1 MPTKRALLHSP
12 AVHNGVAAAA
22 AGLLTL
28 AHPGRFPRWA
38 RRGVRLA
45 RTAGTFGAVYLA
57 AQEQDASPTHVAPLE
72 GRAGLASIGSAV
84 ATATSSIGLITSGV
98 GIAADRKVEAFLLR
112 RGVRHPRIW
121 MAVGVAGAVLAL
133 KTAQELATKHTDF
146 QALAEKQKQAV
157 ARATHQDK
165 GGTPATSPAPATAAP
180 EDAPRSVGTAAPSH
194 SESSTTAAETP
205 APPDDSSTAQG
216 SDA

>member
-1 MPTKRALLHSP
+1 MPIKRTLLHSP
-12 AVHNGVAAAA
+12 AVHNGMAAAA

-38 RRGVRLA
+38 RRSVRLA

-57 AQEQDASPTHVAPLE
+57 AQEQQASPLDVKPVD
-72 GRAGLASIGSAV
+72 GRTEVASIGSAV
-84 ATATSSIGLITSGV
+84 ATATSSIGLITSGL

-112 RGVRHPRIW
+112 RGVHHPRIW
-121 MAVGVAGAVLAL
+121 MAVGVASAVLAL

-165 GGTPATSPAPATAAP
+165 GGTPATSPAPATATP

-194 SESSTTAAETP
+194 TESATTAAETP
-205 APPDDSSTAQG
+205 ASPDGPGTTPGA
-216 SDA
+216 DA